1 MPIATP
7 GANVVQLNVVAHA
20 SNRRCAMQR
29 RMQDADTFGRH
40 IPWPCR
46 ALAFV
51 GLLFALGGCGAQF
64 SGPPPP
70 SQAEQLCMS
79 WGYAPDD
86 PVCLNTFRST
96 GGQ

>member
-1 MPIATP
+1 
-7 GANVVQLNVVAHA
+7 
-20 SNRRCAMQR
+20 MQR

-79 WGYAPDD
+79 GATPQMIPCASTHSGVPEGNETPTHGRTTL
-86 PVCLNTFRST
+86 PVHDLRNERVHPLN
-96 GGQ
+96 